1 MFLSKIFHYEYFEII
16 RNFAKIVPEYHYTSK
31 LVIHQGK
38 CYTRNKNKPE
48 SSRSFQIGKDLPKVA
63 VANWF
68 TLLLDIIIHH
78 IVLKYTTRSKE
89 AIE

>member
-16 RNFAKIVPEYHYTSK
+16 RNFAKMVPKYHYTSEI
-31 LVIHQGK
+31 VINQGK
-38 CYTRNKNKPE
+38 YYTRNKSKPE
-48 SSRSFQIGKDLPKVA
+48 SSRSEKIGKVA

-68 TLLLDIIIHH
+68 LLLLDIIVQP